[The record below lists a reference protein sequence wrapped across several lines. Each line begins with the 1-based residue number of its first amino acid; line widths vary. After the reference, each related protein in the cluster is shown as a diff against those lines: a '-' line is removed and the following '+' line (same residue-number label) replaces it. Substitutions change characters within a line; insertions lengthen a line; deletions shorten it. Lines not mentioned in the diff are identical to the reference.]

1 MLVLVDTSV
10 WLTHFRT
17 SLPGMEPLKTPQRAL
32 LPELDALF
40 GTLQHRSVRGES
52 WLYGLHH
59 AGNRCGNETETRWEI
74 KP

>member
-40 GTLQHRSVRGES
+40 RDLES
-52 WLYGLHH
+52 DS
-59 AGNRCGNETETRWEI
+59 A
-74 KP
+74 